1 MRITPTLRNRLR
13 GRLRLAGLALAG
25 LALALAAVGWPLRA
39 TEVWAHAAYVESS
52 PGFAETLD
60 DRPDEISL
68 RFSQELFRRDGANTI
83 TLSRDAAGGAGW
95 TEIAALSPPQITNAD
110 RKRMSVTVLVD
121 LPPGRYRVS
130 WTNLSAED
138 GDIDVGWFPF
148 YIERGPTAAE
158 QARDRA
164 QAQALLITYADDAPS
179 AVAGAVAGTA
189 DPALPVVAIVRADAA
204 AAAGLSVSSIAWLC
218 GGAASALALLA
229 ALGIHVRRTRVVG

>member
-1 MRITPTLRNRLR
+1 MRITPTARNRLR
-13 GRLRLAGLALAG
+13 RRLRLAGLALAG
-25 LALALAAVGWPLRA
+25 LALALAAIGWPLRA

-83 TLSRDAAGGAGW
+83 TLSRDAGGGAAW
-95 TEIAALSPPQITNAD
+95 TEIEALGPLQINNAD

-121 LPPGRYRVS
+121 LSPGRYRVS

-138 GDIDVGWFPF
+138 GDVDAGWFPF

-179 AVAGAVAGTA
+179 AVAGTV
-189 DPALPVVAIVRADAA
+189 DPAPPVVAIVRADAA
-204 AAAGLSVSSIAWLC
+204 AAAGLSVSASVWLC
-218 GGAASALALLA
+218 VGAASALALLA